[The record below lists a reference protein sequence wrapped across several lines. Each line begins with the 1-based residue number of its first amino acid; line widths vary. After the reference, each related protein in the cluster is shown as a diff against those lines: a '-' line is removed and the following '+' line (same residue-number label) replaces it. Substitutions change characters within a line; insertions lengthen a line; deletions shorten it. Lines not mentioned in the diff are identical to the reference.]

1 MVGFVEVP
9 TKDIPIQAGS
19 SLAYNPSAFFDV
31 RNQKFK
37 NVNGDLEDRVTAL
50 EGMHKIGIGLFL
62 ILGIGIVFIIKNKK
76 WNYNKF

>member
-31 RNQKFK
+31 RNQK
-37 NVNGDLEDRVTAL
+37 NVSGDLEDVNNRITAL
-50 EGMHKIGIGLFL
+50 ENMHKIGIGLL
-62 ILGIGIVFIIKNKK
+62 LVVGIILVIKNKK
-76 WNYNKF
+76 

>member
-37 NVNGDLEDRVTAL
+37 NVSGDLEDVNNRLTAL
-50 EGMHKIGIGLFL
+50 ENMHKIGIGLL
-62 ILGIGIVFIIKNKK
+62 LVVGISIVLIIKNKK
-76 WNYNKF
+76 